1 MMITR
6 IFMNARK
13 LCVSSET
20 LGRMLR
26 CFLLLLVF
34 SAGLSS
40 AFANTVSQPV
50 SVVIPSGMEGQLLSR
65 PVSVAVPSGLE
76 GQILSRPVSVA
87 VPVGLDGQI
96 LSWPV
101 TVSVQEGKL
110 VEPDLLGSWQME
122 GDWRDTSGYGNH
134 AAGINSPVFSAV
146 RAEGSWSAA
155 FNGSNSYLDAG
166 AFSAFDTAP
175 ARTLEAWIKPTVA
188 QRAPIVDK
196 YNIGLEYQ
204 AAGTLRLWIR
214 STDGSFPEA
223 VTVESYP
230 VNGEW
235 LHVTGVYKA
244 NQSLEI
250 YINGQLKA
258 TTALTTEIDQ
268 AYTPSNLF
276 IAKSNQSAAYYAG
289 LIDHVSVYKRALSA
303 AEVSDRYNYLLNSS
317 FPPAEPGVIGAP
329 QVTADNPLTLSGT
342 REAGTAIWIN
352 GVEKVPADEVA
363 VTWQADV
370 ALNYGPNLLSIAA
383 KNQNGIFSKAR
394 LLSPIFD
401 NQPPMVT
408 RITPGAGVL
417 INNNQPNLV
426 VDFADTYSAIDYS
439 VTTGETASVTD
450 SGGEVVAGTW
460 AATGAKQAVFTPTG
474 SLSDGIY
481 TVSLTPTDLL
491 GNASVF
497 TSEFEI
503 DATPP
508 APPVVLNPPVVVGHA
523 ASLQGTMPLDAVS
536 LLFTSTGGVVR
547 QVSYPQA
554 GQWSVNLDNLPA
566 GVVTINLVAV
576 DAAGNRS
583 ETLALVLSV
592 DLTPPGAPS
601 IDPVTSPTALASVE
615 LTGQKDADSYLY
627 LNGQASTADFAAT
640 TWSVTLSLTEGE
652 NLFVFEAVDA
662 VGNAGASVSVPM
674 IRDNQGPTLVSATP
688 VVNAVAS
695 EVSHVVITLADTYS
709 AIDYPASL
717 ATASLR
723 NSLGNAVTTGSW
735 STDTLSIQ
743 YDLPQGETLPGGVYT
758 LNLAPVDTLGNVGLV
773 AYTFSVD
780 QTAPTVSRLT
790 MSPDAPH
797 HAESVSFELNFD
809 EPMDT
814 AKDPVVMLANP
825 VANTSYVVSGVPA
838 YPYALF
844 ESFDGV
850 DGQEPNPQMWS
861 YWSSVPQSNPKTV
874 IEDNKLQIGF
884 DSRPP
889 DGETTCTSTFQV
901 RGDFEIEVNFE
912 FLITD
917 PISLTSARFM
927 LLPADYSF
935 EAKFHV
941 INYGIER
948 YIVAS
953 EYDSIS
959 NGYVNVDRIDNH
971 GRLRIKRVGT
981 TIYFLFADGGSD
993 TFTPLFDVTRSM
1005 LNRDVN
1011 VEFGIETGDDTGLT
1025 SISWDNL
1032 KVISGEIIGVT
1043 VVPATGNWLNPT
1055 TWQGST
1061 TFTSVSGD
1069 GTYNI
1074 TASGAQDLA
1083 GNPMAP
1089 QDIGSFEL
1097 DTVAPDVPTVS
1108 STVPPATNLSSLLLQ
1123 GNGEAGAE
1131 IVINGVVRSTVDV
1144 SGSWTYNYPLTE
1156 GLNSLAIVARDAA
1169 GNNSAATDPV
1179 PSVTCDTTPPVFTI
1193 APYPTIS
1200 ATASLSLGG
1209 AIEAGASL
1217 ELDGVAIIDQDGDP
1231 NNGTWAYTLA
1241 LAGTGLQERYVFAA
1255 LDGQQNRIEK
1265 TVTVTYDAAAPAAL
1279 PVGALSAD
1287 GAGNGSQVMLSWP
1300 TYSEPIDL
1308 AYYRIYVAQT
1318 SITDITGLS
1327 AVGTVNRGTRSFT
1340 VGGLTAGTSYTF
1352 AVEPIDGIGN
1362 SEKTVNSVSVS
1373 PSDIAPPEEIRNLSA
1388 TASYAGLNANTV
1400 NLSWQAS
1407 ADTAQDLADQI
1418 LSVDAGSGYEAG
1430 LSLGATVTAHQVT
1443 GLSDNQVYKFKIT
1456 TKDTTGHE
1464 SNGVYIQVATA
1475 LNNPVGLSAQPG
1487 KNKVSLSWAPV
1498 SSSHLSIYKLY
1509 RQAAAFSDVNGLT
1522 AFKAQTGTSFV
1533 DTLLENGTTYHYAV
1547 TAVTSSGAE
1556 KTLVE
1561 SVSATPRQDET
1572 GPVAGAPLIL
1582 DAAGNIVLSENHVL
1596 SQPPTLSVSA
1606 SDFANESAVTSV
1618 VVLIDGVEVASGTSS
1633 ASYFWNLVTE
1643 TDGSHILKI
1652 VATDAVG
1659 NIGELTRTVLVSLAP
1674 PSSDPQQLK
1683 ISAPADGSTQ
1693 NVETVTVN
1701 GQAPR
1706 FTTVTLKL
1714 NGAVTSTAA
1723 VDNGG
1728 YFSFPGVP
1736 LAPGTNSLSVMAS
1749 HRGGDSN
1756 YSAPVQVVYDT
1767 GAPEA
1772 PQNLAAQVLPGGK
1785 LQLTWDVGSG
1795 EVPTGFNLYSSAA
1808 SFTTADAAG
1817 VSKLNI
1823 EGPIVYQFSEQ
1834 LPADDNAR
1842 FYAVTALD
1850 DSANES
1856 PLSNVIEV
1864 TADRI
1869 LPTISSIDFI
1879 IGNIG
1884 SGSQADLIAGPGQ
1897 VAVSL
1902 TVSEPLSETPF
1913 FSLEP
1918 GSGSP
1923 IVVPLKQVAGTLDYS
1938 GSFQVSATTPHGATS
1953 YNFSAKD
1960 LVGNRGTASGAGP
1973 ILDSRGPQASIGNI
1987 GNLLEAA
1994 GSASLNLAF
2003 DEAPSAETASGLA
2016 LQLVDSQGGVADVTL
2031 SYIDPLTW
2039 SGDLLL
2045 DGLTAGNASFR
2056 LVSAVKDAFGN
2067 SSTSIV
2073 AGGSLELYVGSPPA
2087 PSVPLGLTAAGRKDG
2102 EISLAWNGVAGATAY
2117 RVYRQPAAGSQWELI
2132 AEVTGI
2138 FHDDTPLA
2146 DGDYRYAV
2154 SAVGLL
2160 ESESELSASVTAS
2173 SDRIPPEVPA
2183 GLQLNVDGNG
2193 IQASWDAVADAASYK
2208 LYQHDGTQRGALVT
2222 TTTELL
2228 AGDPAPLS
2236 NPQGYVVT
2244 ALDALGNESLASAV
2258 MEATFTVAPP
2268 ASLTVTQSEGGKPEL
2283 TWSGSGAG
2291 YFIYRNGS
2299 KINPAA
2305 LNVTSYTDV
2314 YYSGGSVSYGVS
2326 MVDGAGL
2333 EGPIRELTLP
2343 DLNLALPE
2351 GTSLRRGVLENIP
2364 LVLSSNQAVEVASL
2378 RLKVGSQPESSLAGP
2393 FALTAGSDLTLSK
2406 VAVAGLDA
2414 QSTVAVLCTAVL
2426 KPAAGSRIE
2435 ISRTSVAQVSGSGTA
2450 LELFNEPLTR
2460 GGQAEVRFK
2469 LNNLGSARLDLLTS
2483 ENGGATAKVRVFLKD
2498 QDGNVL
2504 AQGSLNQRTGSQVVN
2519 SGGYATARI
2528 EPGESF
2534 LSDPIP
2540 FLVPASAP
2548 YRVVLEIQIDNS
2560 YYHYQQSE
2568 QVVAPGFNQKLMTT
2582 ISDVSYR
2589 PNAQVDRIADASGSK
2604 SYSQGETVLIR
2615 GTARSTLDET
2625 PMAYVPVEIGVAI
2638 SGFDRYFDVTTDAD
2652 GQFSYTYVPG
2662 ANEAGHYNVWAN
2674 HPDLTDRSVQ
2684 DSFDIVAMSLS
2695 LNRFNLN
2702 LTRDGAY
2709 DIPLELKN
2717 LSGAELTGL
2726 TLTTTASTGLTAE
2739 IINSGDAVLHGNEVR
2754 RFSLRIRASA
2764 EAPAQ
2769 GSASL
2774 EVVAGNGLSQRLA
2787 VNVACFSNIPIIATS
2802 PSFIEAGLVRG
2813 TQQVKNFTLRNSGM
2827 ANLEN
2832 ISIESPS
2839 LPWIRLVMN
2848 PFLGD
2853 LAVGASTNVGLLIQ
2867 PGEGVA
2873 PGTYTD
2879 RVVIRSDNHIPYT
2892 YNLKVTVT
2900 SDAVGSVLFDV
2911 LNELN
2916 EDVAGATIVV
2926 QHQQQPELIYTLKTL
2941 AAGTVT
2947 KTDIPEGRYT
2957 YNISAPGHKSY
2968 GGSFTIYPGLQVTV
2982 PIALEVNLVQV
2993 EWSVTEVT
3001 LEDRYEIR
3009 IEQTFETNVPTAVIV
3024 VEPPIA
3030 NLPLLEPGQVYN
3042 GEFTIT
3048 NYGLISA
3055 KFKGLTFPETFDEFS
3070 IEVFDNVPESLGAM
3084 ERVVIPYRITRKA
3097 Q

>member
-1 MMITR
+1 
-6 IFMNARK
+6 MNARK

-50 SVVIPSGMEGQLLSR
+50 SVVIPSGMEGQL
-65 PVSVAVPSGLE
+65 
-76 GQILSRPVSVA
+76 LSRPVSVA

-223 VTVESYP
+223 VTVEGYP
-230 VNGEW
+230 ANGEW
-235 LHVTGVYKA
+235 LHVAGVYMA

-289 LIDHVSVYKRALSA
+289 LIDHVSVYKRVLSA

-401 NQPPMVT
+401 NQPPTVT
-408 RITPGAGVL
+408 GITPGAGVL

-491 GNASVF
+491 GNATVF
-497 TSEFEI
+497 TSKFEV

-508 APPVVLNPPVVVGHA
+508 APPVVLNPPAVVGHA

-536 LLFTSTGGVVR
+536 LLVTSTGGVVR

-566 GVVTINLVAV
+566 GVVTINLIAV

-583 ETLALVLSV
+583 ETLVLLLSV

-615 LTGQKDADSYLY
+615 LTGQKDADSFLY
-627 LNGQASTADFAAT
+627 LNGQAINADFAAT
-640 TWSVTLSLTEGE
+640 TWSVALNLAEGE
-652 NLFVFEAVDA
+652 NLLVFETVDA
-662 VGNAGASVSVPM
+662 VDNVSASVSVLM

-695 EVSHVVITLADTYS
+695 EVSQVVITLADTYS

-717 ATASLR
+717 ATAGLR
-723 NSLGNAVTTGSW
+723 NSLGNVVTTGIW
-735 STDTLSIQ
+735 STDNLSIQ
-743 YDLPQGETLPGGVYT
+743 YDLPQGETLPGDVYT
-758 LNLAPVDTLGNVGLV
+758 LNLAPVDTLGNASLV
-773 AYTFSVD
+773 VYTFTVD
-780 QTAPTVSRLT
+780 QTAPAVSSLIMNPASPHRAETVSFR
-790 MSPDAPH
+790 
-797 HAESVSFELNFD
+797 LNFD

-814 AKDPVVMLANP
+814 SVSPEVTLVGEGGQ
-825 VANTSYVVSGVPA
+825 SYQVYDST
-838 YPYALF
+838 ALF
-844 ESFDGV
+844 SESFSTPEGTVPNDSLWSFEGSGNDGPIIK
-850 DGQEPNPQMWS
+850 GGRLELSTLAPAE
-861 YWSSVPQSNPKTV
+861 
-874 IEDNKLQIGF
+874 I
-884 DSRPP
+884 
-889 DGETTCTSTFQV
+889 TSKFLLV
-901 RGDFEIEVNFE
+901 GDFVVEVDFDVTGALGVNSWNSVLGVSFPSSTAIDHIVME
-912 FLITD
+912 RRY
-917 PISLTSARFM
+917 SSA
-927 LLPADYSF
+927 PS
-935 EAKFHV
+935 
-941 INYGIER
+941 YGFQT
-948 YIVAS
+948 
-953 EYDSIS
+953 
-959 NGYVNVDRIDNH
+959 RIDNSWANFVSQ
-971 GRLRIKRVGT
+971 GTADQTGKTRLTRTGTVVYGDFWDGTDWVRVGSFDYGSAPDANLKLWSSAWDQNPAT
-981 TIYFLFADGGSD
+981 TVWF
-993 TFTPLFDVTRSM
+993 
-1005 LNRDVN
+1005 
-1011 VEFGIETGDDTGLT
+1011 
-1025 SISWDNL
+1025 DNL
-1032 KVISGEIIGVT
+1032 RVLSGTISGLPDGYSGGTWIS
-1043 VVPATGNWLNPT
+1043 PT
-1055 TWQGST
+1055 SWQSSHQ
-1061 TFTSVSGD
+1061 FTDQSGD
-1069 GTYNI
+1069 GFYLVSAT
-1074 TASGAQDLA
+1074 GAQDMA
-1083 GNPMAP
+1083 SNTMAP

-1097 DTVAPDVPTVS
+1097 DTVAPVVPTVS
-1108 STVPPATNLSSLLLQ
+1108 STVPPASNLSSLLLQ

-1200 ATASLSLGG
+1200 ASASLSLGG

-1217 ELDGVAIIDQDGDP
+1217 ELDGVGIIDQDGDP

-1300 TYSEPIDL
+1300 TYSEPLDL

-1456 TKDTTGHE
+1456 TKDTTSHE

-1475 LNNPVGLSAQPG
+1475 LNNPVNLSAQPG

-1498 SSSHLSIYKLY
+1498 SSAHLSIYKLY
-1509 RQAAAFSDVNGLT
+1509 RQAAAFSDVNGMT

-1547 TAVTSSGAE
+1547 TAVTSSAAE

-1572 GPVAGAPLIL
+1572 GPVIGAPLIL

-1596 SQPPTLSVSA
+1596 SQPLTLSVSA

-1633 ASYFWNLVTE
+1633 ASYFWNLVAE

-1659 NIGELTRTVLVSLAP
+1659 NISELSRTVLVSLAP

-1785 LQLTWDVGSG
+1785 LQLTWNAGIG

-2102 EISLAWNGVAGATAY
+2102 EISLAWKGVAGATAY

-2132 AEVTGI
+2132 AEVSSI

-2183 GLQLNVDGNG
+2183 GLQLNGDGNG
-2193 IQASWDAVADAASYK
+2193 IQASWDAVIDAASYK

-2222 TTTELL
+2222 STAQLL
-2228 AGDPAPLS
+2228 AGDPAPLT

-2244 ALDALGNESLASAV
+2244 ALDALGNESPASAV

-2268 ASLTVTQSEGGKPEL
+2268 ASLVVTQSEGGKPEL

-2314 YYSGGSVSYGVS
+2314 YYTGGSVSYGVS

-2333 EGPIRELTLP
+2333 ESPIRELNLP

-2378 RLKVGSQPESSLAGP
+2378 RLKVGSQPESTLVGP
-2393 FALTAGSDLTLSK
+2393 FALTAGSDFTLSK

-2460 GGQAEVRFK
+2460 GTPAEVRFK

-2498 QDGNVL
+2498 EDGNVL

-2519 SGGYATARI
+2519 SGSYATARI

-2534 LSDPIP
+2534 LSAPIS

-2560 YYHYQQSE
+2560 YYHYQQNE

-2589 PNAQVDRIADASGSK
+2589 PNAQVDRLADASGNK
-2604 SYSQGETVLIR
+2604 SYTQGETVLIR

-2625 PMAYVPVEIGVAI
+2625 PMAYVPVRIGVAI

-2652 GQFSYTYVPG
+2652 GRFSYTYVPG

-2726 TLTTTASTGLTAE
+2726 TLSTTASTGLTAE

-2802 PSFIEAGLVRG
+2802 PSFIEAGLVRN
-2813 TQQVKNFTLRNSGM
+2813 TQQVKNFTIRNSGM
-2827 ANLEN
+2827 ANLIKIN
-2832 ISIESPS
+2832 LDAPS
-2839 LPWIRLVMN
+2839 LPWIKLAMN

-2853 LAVGASTNVGLLIQ
+2853 LAVGTSTNVGLLIQ
-2867 PGEGVA
+2867 PGEAVV

-2892 YNLKVTVT
+2892 YNIKVTVT

-2941 AAGTVT
+2941 AAGTIT

-3030 NLPLLEPGQVYN
+3030 NLPLLELGQVYN

-3070 IEVFDNVPESLGAM
+3070 VEVFNNVPESLGAM

-3097 Q
+3097 AQ